1 MEKDSKILL
10 GKVQDGLELSTGEQA
25 SLTLQ
30 LALPAILSQLT
41 VIIMQYCDSSM
52 VGSLGAHATAA
63 IGLVTSMTW
72 LLGEIGQSVAG
83 GFAVQVAHKVG
94 AKRSN
99 EARSILRQGLL
110 VTAVI
115 SLVLAAIAMIISPWL
130 PRWLGGDDPVVC
142 AGATQYF
149 FLFGLTIPLFEI
161 TYLAAAMLRCAGNT
175 KVPSAVSIFGCIL
188 NIGFNALFIFYY
200 HLGVMGA
207 ALGSLASM
215 AITTMIMLTYI
226 WRFSPELSLYD
237 HPGSWR
243 PQKVVCKQALHIGGP
258 MAIEH
263 IAFCSAQ
270 VVGTMIIAPLGTV
283 AIAANAFGI
292 IIEGL
297 CYMPGFGISDAAT
310 TLVGQSIGAGRPEL
324 RKSFSWLSVGMG
336 VAMMSGMAILMYC
349 GVPYLIPFM
358 TPDPAVQE
366 LTTTILRIEAL
377 VEPFYAMSIVC
388 YGVFVGAGDTKM
400 PCMMNLFSIWC
411 VRIPLALH
419 LSQTMGLKGAW
430 IAMAIELTFRGTMFL
445 TRLIIKTY
453 DKNNQ
458 PRIWRRASAILA
470 ERLRTY
476 RGDDPSGGVVG

>member
-1 MEKDSKILL
+1 MAKGSKILL

-25 SLTLQ
+25 SLTLR

-41 VIIMQYCDSSM
+41 VIVMQYCDSSM

-72 LLGEIGQSVAG
+72 LLGEIGQSIAG

-94 AKRSN
+94 AKQH
-99 EARSILRQGLL
+99 EAARSILRQGLL
-110 VTAVI
+110 VTALL
-115 SLVLAAIAMIISPWL
+115 SLVLAGLAMAISPWL
-130 PRWLGGDDPVVC
+130 PEWLGGQDELVRRE
-142 AGATQYF
+142 ATQYF
-149 FLFGLTIPLFEI
+149 FLFGLTIPLFEL
-161 TYLAAAMLRCAGNT
+161 TYLAASMLRCAGNT
-175 KVPSAVSIFGCIL
+175 KVPSIVSIFGCIL
-188 NIGFNALFIFYY
+188 NVGFNALFIFQMG
-200 HLGVMGA
+200 LGVKGA

-215 AITTMIMLTYI
+215 AITATIMLVYI
-226 WRFSPELSLYD
+226 WRYSPELSLWD
-237 HPGSWR
+237 HPGSWKLQSTVLR
-243 PQKVVCKQALHIGGP
+243 QALHIGGP
-258 MAIEH
+258 MAVEH
-263 IAFCSAQ
+263 IAFCTAQ
-270 VVGTMIIAPLGTV
+270 VVGTMIIAPLGTI

-336 VAMMSGMAILMYC
+336 VMMMSGMAILMYA
-349 GVPYLIPFM
+349 GAPYLMPLM
-358 TPDPAVQE
+358 TPDTEVQQ

-458 PRIWRRASAILA
+458 PRIWRRASAVLTA
-470 ERLRTY
+470 RLRAY
-476 RGDDPSGGVVG
+476 RSDDPSGGVIG